1 MGQLQKKM
9 PSLAHAASVHRVAS
23 AAAVLQ
29 DMEQQLAST
38 CVKSCKQ
45 GAGLDLILSVFPHI
59 A

>member
-9 PSLAHAASVHRVAS
+9 QSLAHAASAHRAAS

-29 DMEQQLAST
+29 DMEQQLVST
-38 CVKSCKQ
+38 CVKSCEQ
-45 GAGLDLILSVFPHI
+45 GAGLDLISSVFPHI